1 LDWQFK
7 TTFPVARFYGKV
19 SFFDVISITA
29 SCFDLYNVRSITN
42 VRIFIY
48 QACKDGFFM
57 TPQCTLNHS
66 IRCSG
71 IGLHSGKKIQLVLH
85 PAKEDAGIT
94 FCRTD
99 LNVTIPAHADYV
111 TDTRLCTTVG
121 VGDAHVSTVEHLL
134 SALSGLGIDNVYIEV
149 DGAEIPIMDG
159 SAAPFVFLIQCA
171 GIRQQSKAK
180 KVIRILSKIE
190 VQEGDKHCAL
200 YPSKNFKVSYTLDY
214 DHPLLRHS
222 KVSVDFKEQAYARE
236 VGRARTFGFLHEIE
250 ALQKAGLA
258 LGGSLENA
266 IVLDKFRVINEGG
279 LRYHDECIRHKILDT
294 VGDLSLAG
302 LAIYGAFEG
311 TRTGHET
318 NHHLVKALLA
328 QPEAWRIEEMTGE
341 SVKTVDQSVEIEAL
355 KTQYA

>member
-1 LDWQFK
+1 
-7 TTFPVARFYGKV
+7 
-19 SFFDVISITA
+19 
-29 SCFDLYNVRSITN
+29 
-42 VRIFIY
+42 
-48 QACKDGFFM
+48 M

-111 TDTRLCTTVG
+111 TDTRLCTRIG

-134 SALSGLGIDNVYIEV
+134 SALAGLGIDNAHIEV
-149 DGAEIPIMDG
+149 DGVEIPIMDG

-171 GIRQQSKAK
+171 GVRKQSKAK

-190 VQEGDKHCAL
+190 VKEGDKHCAL
-200 YPSKNFKVSYTLDY
+200 YPSKSFKISYTLDY
-214 DHPLLRHS
+214 DHPLLRNS
-222 KVSVDFKEQAYARE
+222 QVSVDFQKQAYARE

-279 LRYHDECIRHKILDT
+279 LRYHDECVRHKILDT

-302 LAIYGAFEG
+302 LAICGAFEG
-311 TRTGHET
+311 TRTGHKM
-318 NHHLVKALLA
+318 NHQLVQALLA
-328 QPEAWRIEEMTGE
+328 SPESWRIEEMMDEATG
-341 SVKTVDQSVEIEAL
+341 VLDQSVEAEGFQ
-355 KTQYA
+355 TQLS